1 MGQTYSLS
9 STTDTVNDT
18 VNDTVKDETMIENKI
33 DSENLIE
40 SDDSLIN
47 DSLINNESTIEKESE
62 NDEYIKEVVTKFV
75 DEVIDNAINIHKI
88 KQQTDIFNREGFI
101 EHSEN
106 IKNLI
111 TDDNESLISSVSS
124 DTDSDRELYSDYD
137 YDSESDSISVD
148 AMEMEMEIN
157 NIEDI
162 GVQVKMELLN
172 SNKKIILL
180 RGENERLKEEYDD
193 LFFNFTRLKVKYD
206 SLLCK
211 RKRD

>member
-1 MGQTYSLS
+1 MGQAYSLS
-9 STTDTVNDT
+9 STTEAI
-18 VNDTVKDETMIENKI
+18 NDTVKDENMIENKI
-33 DSENLIE
+33 DNLSLIE
-40 SDDSLIN
+40 K
-47 DSLINNESTIEKESE
+47 ESTIEKESE
-62 NDEYIKEVVTKFV
+62 NDEAIKEVVNKFV
-75 DEVIDNAINIHKI
+75 DEVIDNALKIHKQEKI
-88 KQQTDIFNREGFI
+88 DIFNRENYI
-101 EHSEN
+101 ENREN

-111 TDDNESLISSVSS
+111 TDDTESLISSVSS
-124 DTDSDRELYSDYD
+124 DTDSERELYTDTD

-148 AMEMEMEIN
+148 AMEMEIN

>member
-18 VNDTVKDETMIENKI
+18 VNDTVKDEIMIENKI

-47 DSLINNESTIEKESE
+47 NESIIEKESE
-62 NDEYIKEVVTKFV
+62 NDEAIKEIVTKFV
-75 DEVIDNAINIHKI
+75 DEVIDNAINIHKQEKI
-88 KQQTDIFNREGFI
+88 DIFNREDFI
-101 EHSEN
+101 EHREN

-124 DTDSDRELYSDYD
+124 DSNSNSDRELYTDTDYD

-148 AMEMEMEIN
+148 AMEMEIN

>member
-9 STTDTVNDT
+9 STTDT

-62 NDEYIKEVVTKFV
+62 NDEYIKEIVTKFV
-75 DEVIDNAINIHKI
+75 DEVIDNAINIHRI
-88 KQQTDIFNREGFI
+88 KEQTDIFNREDFV
-101 EHSEN
+101 EHREN

-124 DTDSDRELYSDYD
+124 DSNSNSDRELYSDYD

-148 AMEMEMEIN
+148 AMEMEIN